1 MSKTYT
7 ARDITVLT
15 GLEPVRQRPAL
26 YIGGVDQDGLHHL
39 VWELVDNAVD
49 EAMNGYATRIDV
61 ELDADGRGV
70 RVSDDGRGIPID
82 LHPEHGRPALELILT
97 TLHAGAKFGGS
108 PYGYSGGLHG
118 VGSSVVN
125 ALAELMEVTVARDGV
140 RVIQTFHRGVP
151 AGPMRKL
158 GNARNSGTS
167 AYFRPDPQ
175 IFPEVELDR
184 GKIRSRLRATA
195 YLHRLTATLS
205 YRGETE
211 TFRPGDGLTQYLTDL
226 VGEDQ
231 ALGTIFEW
239 RQESEPRAEMAL
251 VWTEGSGERF
261 YSHANGI
268 STPEGGT
275 HENALRNAVARALRN
290 YLETHNL
297 LPRDLKLSAEDLRDG
312 LRAVLSVFL
321 PNPQFKGQTK
331 ERLNNPEITA
341 PLTQAMA
348 VALEQQLN
356 DRSGAANQ
364 LAERLIQA
372 ARARSEARAASELAD
387 RRAVS
392 APRLQLPGKLA
403 DCSSTK
409 SSERELFVVEGDS
422 AGGSAKQARDRKF
435 QAVLPLRGKVLN
447 TEQAALT
454 KLGGNRE
461 IADLVSALGCGI
473 GQRFDAHRLRYNRV
487 VILTDADSDGHH
499 IAGLLLTLFYRHLP
513 ELIHLGHVYLGR
525 PPLYRIAYGS
535 KIHWAWDD
543 AQRDAILKEHR
554 KKPSQVTRFKGLG
567 EMSPAQLRETTLA
580 PATRTLFRV
589 VVTDAEEA
597 DRTLRDCF
605 GKDPAPRYRL
615 VMEGAREA
623 ALELDV

>member
-26 YIGGVDQDGLHHL
+26 YIGGVDAQGLHHL

-61 ELDADGRGV
+61 VLDEDCRGV

-82 LHPEHGRPALELILT
+82 THPEHARPALELILT

-125 ALAELMEVTVARDGV
+125 ALAEVMEATVCRDGQKV
-140 RVIQTFHRGVP
+140 RQIFRRGEP
-151 AGPMRKL
+151 LGPMQRIS
-158 GNARNSGTS
+158 GARQSGTS
-167 AYFRPDPQ
+167 LYFKPDPA
-175 IFPEVELDR
+175 IFPETTFDPGR
-184 GKIRSRLRATA
+184 IRSRLRATA
-195 YLHRLTATLS
+195 FLHRLTTTLTF
-205 YRGETE
+205 RGETE
-211 TFRPGDGLTQYLTDL
+211 TFRPGHGLGEYLTDL
-226 VGEDQ
+226 
-231 ALGTIFEW
+231 LGQETPLGPVFEW
-239 RQESEPRAEMAL
+239 RHEGEPRAELAL
-251 VWTEGSGERF
+251 AWTAGAGEKLF
-261 YSHANGI
+261 SHANGI
-268 STPEGGT
+268 ATPEGGT
-275 HENALRNAVARALRN
+275 HENALRNAVSRAVKS
-290 YLETHNL
+290 YLETHKL
-297 LPRDLKLSAEDLRDG
+297 WPRDLKLSADDLRDG

-321 PNPQFKGQTK
+321 SNPQFKGQTK

-341 PLTQAMA
+341 PLTQALA
-348 VALEQQLN
+348 IALEQQLN
-356 DRSGAANQ
+356 DRSSTSAL

-372 ARARSEARAASELAD
+372 ARARSEARAAADLAD
-387 RRAVS
+387 RRAIA

-403 DCSSTK
+403 DCSSTRPG
-409 SSERELFVVEGDS
+409 ERELFVVEGDS

-435 QAVLPLRGKVLN
+435 QAVLPLRGKILN

-454 KLGGNRE
+454 RLGANRE

-473 GQRFDAHRLRYNRV
+473 GQRFDANRLRYHRV

-499 IAGLLLTLFYRHLP
+499 IAGLLLTFFYRHLP
-513 ELIHLGHVYLGR
+513 ELIRLGHVYLGR
-525 PPLYRIAYGS
+525 PPLYRVAYGS
-535 KIHWAWDD
+535 QIHWAWDD
-543 AQRDAILKEHR
+543 PQREAILAAHR

-567 EMSPAQLRETTLA
+567 EMSPGQLRETTLA

-589 VVTDAEEA
+589 VVPDEVEA

-615 VMEGAREA
+615 VMESSGEA
-623 ALELDV
+623 VELDV